1 MKKHDVSHWI
11 LDSKIEGMLYF
22 AQRINEMLFDYTL
35 DTHKGRMYN
44 SLILCIEALIS
55 IKQIEK
61 GAIKDANIKYII
73 EELNWSL
80 KQDTV
85 IKYIL
90 ADDFDVIIPLL
101 VSNKPSDIKSILE
114 LISVRV
120 TPAKYE
126 AVCRD
131 LLIKAILDNKKIAI
145 DSYLESWLC
154 IIKFMGYSEEYIYNT
169 VNNYFFGTDHT
180 INRVEYL
187 YGFFDHINFEHKSY
201 DVYVI
206 VHDSLVHIIS
216 QSNLNDNI
224 TCDVVLPESISSK
237 KKRSFNLKRKGHKH
251 LKIIKV
257 TTHKS
262 LDIYSAYENV
272 RYQITSILN
281 LFAFFHHKSRP
292 KIIDDFLVVNNEN
305 AYIISK
311 PISPITKGF
320 DANISIA
327 TNKMKKMLQG
337 NAPVNATMASIDKV
351 MTLHSL
357 CIENTSIM
365 NQLLNLWT
373 AIEIIVPIDHSCGR
387 DKIVQ
392 ITDTIGIMLT
402 LKYGSKIFS
411 DLYKSMKLWDKH
423 TLNHF
428 ISKVPVEYGNDLERF
443 IAFVV
448 LSEYEPDRKN
458 LYNLLNDFPLL
469 RYRIYSINKKFSTP
483 KSIHD
488 TMSNH
493 MRKLSWHIRR
503 IYRTRNSMVHN
514 LSDALFV
521 ENIVTNVHSYI
532 DEFVTTLLSL
542 IQKDG
547 KIMTIEQGMQYGAL
561 AYAYKMKYIK
571 DVAALTAENYKSILL
586 WN

>member
-1 MKKHDVSHWI
+1 MKKHNVSHWI

-35 DTHKGRMYN
+35 DTHKGRTYN

-61 GAIKDANIKYII
+61 GVIKDANIKHII

-80 KQDTV
+80 KQDTA
-85 IKYIL
+85 IKHIL
-90 ADDFDVIIPLL
+90 AEDFDVIIPLL
-101 VSNKPSDIKSILE
+101 DSDKISNIKPILE

-120 TPAKYE
+120 TPSKYE
-126 AVCRD
+126 ATCRG
-131 LLIKAILDNKKIAI
+131 LLIKAIHDNKKISI

-154 IIKFMGYSEEYIYNT
+154 IVKLMGYSEEYIYNT
-169 VNNYFFGTDHT
+169 ANNYFFGTDHT
-180 INRVEYL
+180 VDSVEYL
-187 YGFFDHINFEHKSY
+187 QGFFDLINFEQKSY

-206 VHDSLVHIIS
+206 VDKSLVHIIS
-216 QSNLNDNI
+216 QSNFNDNI
-224 TCDVVLPESISSK
+224 TCDVVLPKNISSK
-237 KKRSFNLKRKGHKH
+237 KRQSFNFKKNSNKH
-251 LKIIKV
+251 SKIIKV
-257 TTHKS
+257 TTSNS

-272 RYQITSILN
+272 RYQISSILN

-292 KIIDDFLVVNNEN
+292 KIIDDFLVVNEDN

-311 PISPITKGF
+311 PISPITKGV
-320 DANISIA
+320 DANIAIA

-337 NAPVNATMASIDKV
+337 NAPVKETMASIDKV

-357 CIENTSIM
+357 CIENSSIM

-373 AIEIIVPIDHSCGR
+373 AIEIIVPIDHNCGR

-392 ITDTIGIMLT
+392 ISDTIGIMLT
-402 LKYGSKIFS
+402 LKYSSKIFS
-411 DLYKSMKLWDKH
+411 DLYKSMKLWDEH
-423 TLNHF
+423 TLNNY
-428 ISKVPVEYGNDLERF
+428 ISKVPEEYGSDLDRF
-443 IAFVV
+443 IAFIV
-448 LSEYEPDRKN
+448 LPEYDTDRKD
-458 LYNLLNDFPLL
+458 LFNLLNDFPLL

-483 KSIHD
+483 KAIHD
-488 TMSNH
+488 TLSNH
-493 MRKLSWHIRR
+493 LQKLSWHMRR
-503 IYRTRNSMVHN
+503 IYRARNSMVHD
-514 LSDALFV
+514 LSNALFV
-521 ENIVTNVHSYI
+521 ENIVTNIHSYI